1 MRSGRPG
8 AHRLVAALL
17 VLPLLALAL
26 GSFALHDGHACRFED
41 TCVACRWAADGVG
54 EAVTTAVPVEPLAQ
68 VATVPVEPTCRLSDA
83 SPEAPSS
90 RGPPLA

>member
-1 MRSGRPG
+1 MLSGRLG

-26 GSFALHDGHACRFED
+26 GSFAFHDGHACRFDES
-41 TCVACRWAADGVG
+41 CVACRWAADGVG
-54 EAVTTAVPVEPLAQ
+54 EAATTAVPVEPLAQ
-68 VATVPVEPTCRLSDA
+68 VAIVAVEPTTRLSDA